1 MPSPIIGNSP
11 ALLQCLH
18 RVDAVAPTDATVLIL
33 GESGVGKELVA
44 RRIHDNSRR
53 ANGPLVVVNC
63 AAIPRDLFESEFF
76 GHVKGAFSGA
86 TRDRKGRLESAH
98 RGTLLLDEVGEI
110 PPELQAKL
118 LRALQQMSF
127 ERVGD
132 DQTRQV
138 DVRVIAATNRPLLD
152 EVSSGRFRRDLYY
165 RLSTFP
171 IEVPPLRQRPEDIA
185 PLAAHFLLDIATKL
199 RRKVPRLSM
208 AQLKRL
214 RAYDWPG
221 NVRELRNVLE
231 RSVILAQEPDFSGIL
246 PVSAEMPSMGV
257 PREPTQHDE
266 GYITAAEFLTFER
279 NNLIAALEAANWR
292 VSGSGGAAELLG
304 MNPSTLA
311 SRLKALEITR
321 PETQSLYV
329 RLGGRARIAGLA
341 RDLLGRMQADQQ
353 VGRFWRQRSTAGIRQ
368 EEKLL
373 VAFLCSALGG
383 PSRYEGRDMLAV
395 HASLDIN
402 SSDWSVFIQH
412 LNHTLDALAVG
423 SGLRVELRHA
433 VDGLRDFIVAKKR

>member
-1 MPSPIIGNSP
+1 MPSPRLDFLP
-11 ALLQCLH
+11 TALL
-18 RVDAVAPTDATVLIL
+18 AVLVQATNYQFALVPVLLNSI
-33 GESGVGKELVA
+33 VLVA
-44 RRIHDNSRR
+44 AAVVYNNLTGRRYPHTQRSGS
-53 ANGPLVVVNC
+53 AQSAT
-63 AAIPRDLFESEFF
+63 AARFSATDLD
-76 GHVKGAFSGA
+76 AA
-86 TRDRKGRLESAH
+86 LAA
-98 RGTLLLDEVGEI
+98 EVDWV
-110 PPELQAKL
+110 
-118 LRALQQMSF
+118 ALSF
-127 ERVGD
+127 V
-132 DQTRQV
+132 
-138 DVRVIAATNRPLLD
+138 
-152 EVSSGRFRRDLYY
+152 
-165 RLSTFP
+165 
-171 IEVPPLRQRPEDIA
+171 QRPEDIA

-341 RDLLGRMQADQQ
+341 HDLPGRMQADQQ

-395 HASLDIN
+395 HANLDIN